1 MKKTL
6 IGIFLMTAFL
16 TGCAN
21 QVVSEPE
28 LTTEALM
35 ELDVTEKLVDLYL
48 PKQID
53 YSKLEPA
60 DGIYIG
66 AYVEDNIE
74 LDHSMTQFEQVTG
87 QKHAI
92 RVMQYRTASDVTS
105 RQMLECLADKQVP
118 YIKVLPTKDYDIN
131 PIYHMISDIKTRYSM
146 PVFIELYPVDS
157 SVKDPSNYKNYYE
170 RAYKLI
176 KRYLP
181 ESVVVWSIS
190 ADSVYDCMT
199 YYPGDHMV
207 DWVGLNVY
215 IPRYQ
220 NGKRYEFSLGDG
232 LDFWYKNFQTS
243 KPMMLSGIAVSHFSR
258 VDHTYKVGEA
268 TETLNYFYDTI
279 PKIYPRIKGMLYID
293 VDMKEVASSGKDDYR
308 ISSQAELVNAYH
320 GLLQS
325 DRFLH
330 EVEEETPVSGTEQM
344 KYTVPVLQI
353 EDEKYIEKGYVR
365 TLFNTIDTRG
375 VPYIDYLDG
384 NRYFS
389 IENLLETYNMQF

>member
-6 IGIFLMTAFL
+6 IGFFLMTIFL

-21 QVVSEPE
+21 QAVNEPE

-35 ELDVTEKLVDLYL
+35 TLDITEKLVDLYL
-48 PKQID
+48 PKEIN
-53 YSKLEPA
+53 YSKLEPE

-66 AYVEDNIE
+66 AYVENNLE
-74 LDHSMTQFEQVTG
+74 LHNSMAQFEQITG

-92 RVMQYRTASDVTS
+92 RVMQYRTSSDVTS

-131 PIYHMISDIKTRYSM
+131 PIYYMISDIKTRYSM

-157 SVKDPSNYKNYYE
+157 SVTDPSNYKDYYE

-181 ESVVVWSIS
+181 EAVVVWSMS
-190 ADSVYDCMT
+190 SDLVYECMT
-199 YYPGDHMV
+199 YYPGDDLV
-207 DWVGLNVY
+207 DWVGLNIY
-215 IPRYQ
+215 MPRYQ
-220 NGKRYEFSLGDG
+220 DGDPYEIALGDG
-232 LDFWYKNFQTS
+232 LDFWYKNFQMS

-258 VDHTYKVGEA
+258 IDHTYKVGETA
-268 TETLNYFYDTI
+268 ETLQYFYDTI
-279 PKIYPRIKGMLYID
+279 PKMYPRIKGMLYID
-293 VDMKEVASSGKDDYR
+293 VDMKEVTKDGKEDYR

-320 GLLQS
+320 KLLQS

-330 EVEEETPVSGTEQM
+330 EVEDETSMNGIEQM
-344 KYTVPVLQI
+344 KYTVPVLQV
-353 EDEKYIEKGYVR
+353 EDNKYIEKGYVR
-365 TLFNTIDTRG
+365 TLFNTLDTREI
-375 VPYIDYLDG
+375 PYIDYLDG
-384 NRYFS
+384 NRYF
-389 IENLLETYNMQF
+389 NLETLIETYDR